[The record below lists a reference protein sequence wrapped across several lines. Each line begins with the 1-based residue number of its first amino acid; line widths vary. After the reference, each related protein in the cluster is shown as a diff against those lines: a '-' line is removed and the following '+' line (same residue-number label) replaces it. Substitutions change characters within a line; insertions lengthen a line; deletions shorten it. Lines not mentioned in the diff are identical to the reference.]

1 MMMNNHSTMMN
12 DWNDDGDEDTPNP
25 YKPQRYNDWD
35 DVYDDE

>member
-1 MMMNNHSTMMN
+1 MN
-12 DWNDDGDEDTPNP
+12 DWNDDRDEDTPNP

>member
-1 MMMNNHSTMMN
+1 MN
-12 DWNDDGDEDTPNP
+12 DWNDDRDEDTPNS

>member
-1 MMMNNHSTMMN
+1 MN
-12 DWNDDGDEDTPNP
+12 DWNDEDEDIPTP